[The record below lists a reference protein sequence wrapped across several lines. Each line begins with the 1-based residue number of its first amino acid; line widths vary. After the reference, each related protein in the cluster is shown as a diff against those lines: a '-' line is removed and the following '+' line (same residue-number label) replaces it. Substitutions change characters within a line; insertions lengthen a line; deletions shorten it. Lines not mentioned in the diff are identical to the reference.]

1 MAKIKKP
8 CKPCGSKKL
17 QELSIIIDTLIERK
31 RG

>member
-1 MAKIKKP
+1 MAKVKKP

-17 QELSIIIDTLIERK
+17 HELSLIVETLIERK